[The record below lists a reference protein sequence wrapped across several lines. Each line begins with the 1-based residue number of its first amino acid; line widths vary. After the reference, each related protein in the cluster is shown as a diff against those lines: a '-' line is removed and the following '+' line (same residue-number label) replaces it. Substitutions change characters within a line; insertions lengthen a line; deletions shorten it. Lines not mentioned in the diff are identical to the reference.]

1 MVSAEAGAPVVGRT
15 APASHVATLLAAL
28 LPLVKRRVQFAFM
41 YIHPVYFSLVRF
53 VGRGI

>member
-1 MVSAEAGAPVVGRT
+1 MVSAEAGGPVVGRT
-15 APASHVATLLAAL
+15 APASHVATLFAAL

-53 VGRGI
+53 VGGGI